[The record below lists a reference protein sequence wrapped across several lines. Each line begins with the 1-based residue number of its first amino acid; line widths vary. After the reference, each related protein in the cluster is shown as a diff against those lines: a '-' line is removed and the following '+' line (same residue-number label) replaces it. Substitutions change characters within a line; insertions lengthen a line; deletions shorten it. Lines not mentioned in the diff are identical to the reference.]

1 MDRLEHRTQPLEDET
16 GPQTLIQQWYA
27 QLMGKQRDK
36 HPFENSAFAEGFLH
50 WMDSPE
56 GERSSEVLDTVWPL
70 LEKAD
75 VDAKNRNIIW
85 EDGQRLS
92 ITESV
97 QRIHAQY
104 PDLPLKLIETHLIG
118 WLEMEFAPSTYSQ
131 KQLDELDRLTE
142 RWIKDHERQATTRR
156 KRGRTRHS

>member
-1 MDRLEHRTQPLEDET
+1 
-16 GPQTLIQQWYA
+16 
-27 QLMGKQRDK
+27 MGKQREK
-36 HPFENSAFAEGFLH
+36 HPLEDNPFVEDFLE
-50 WMDSPE
+50 WMDSSE

-75 VDAKNRNIIW
+75 VDAKNRKIIW

-97 QRIHAQY
+97 HRIHAGY
-104 PDLPLKLIETHLIG
+104 PDLPLDLIETHLIG
-118 WLEMEFAPSTYSQ
+118 WLEMEFAPPTYSQ

-142 RWIKDHERQATTRR
+142 KWIEDHERQAKASR
-156 KRGRTRHS
+156 KRERT